1 MGRKPYPKK
10 FRNQIALMKLIEG
23 YTYRRVAQFNRVSVG
38 TVHNCVKQYKA
49 DHPILLK
56 VRTVISKLTS

>member
-1 MGRKPYPKK
+1 M
-10 FRNQIALMKLIEG
+10 ALMKLIEG
-23 YTYRRVAQFNRVSVG
+23 YTYRKVAQFNRVSVG